1 MSAPSR
7 EGGISCGDTAT
18 LLGVSAKVESVIIS
32 HLQITEGEVV
42 VGALAGMKCP
52 GWSSRYIATWPSAVR
67 RAGGHLLRRSTS
79 CWCWSSIS
87 PWIIICISHR
97 HIVVAGSPC
106 ALSRGKAVAII
117 IPWRCL
123 VGARISLR

>member
-18 LLGVSAKVESVIIS
+18 LFGLSTNVESVIIS

-52 GWSSRYIATWPSAVR
+52 GWSSRYTATWPSAAR
-67 RAGGHLLRRSTS
+67 RACGHLLRWSTC

-106 ALSRGKAVAII
+106 ALSRG
-117 IPWRCL
+117 
-123 VGARISLR
+123 

>member
-18 LLGVSAKVESVIIS
+18 LFGVSTKVESVIIS

-52 GWSSRYIATWPSAVR
+52 GRSSRYTAPWPSA
-67 RAGGHLLRRSTS
+67 AWCEYGHLLRWST
-79 CWCWSSIS
+79 CGVCWSSIS
-87 PWIIICISHR
+87 P
-97 HIVVAGSPC
+97 
-106 ALSRGKAVAII
+106 
-117 IPWRCL
+117 
-123 VGARISLR
+123 